1 MHVYINTIG
10 CMRSS
15 SAYVAKGMT
24 TTNKSVTNHKL
35 RHSFFSDFHAIWMIY
50 TQIYGIM
57 CAYCVHMRICAP
69 LYRLLQ
75 RINDSESAKI
85 DLHQSSLFRSFLLW
99 TRTSSSLPPSL
110 SLFLYL
116 VFVWIFFSSLSFI
129 YSENYM
135 LWLKLVKRF
144 PLNFFSSL
152 HRVSFYTNP
161 FRLRLNYKF
170 SYSLQM
176 KCDAQFF
183 SPIISYCTFG
193 SKIIVAKRRRT
204 TKKNWKL

>member
-1 MHVYINTIG
+1 MYISTQSDVCG
-10 CMRSS
+10 VQVRMWR
-15 SAYVAKGMT
+15 KGWRQQINQWQIT
-24 TTNKSVTNHKL
+24 SWDI
-35 RHSFFSDFHAIWMIY
+35 RFFSDFHAIWMIY

-135 LWLKLVKRF
+135 LWLKLLKRF
-144 PLNFFSSL
+144 PLNFFFVSS
-152 HRVSFYTNP
+152 H
-161 FRLRLNYKF
+161 
-170 SYSLQM
+170 
-176 KCDAQFF
+176 
-183 SPIISYCTFG
+183 
-193 SKIIVAKRRRT
+193 
-204 TKKNWKL
+204 